1 MTRGDTPSIAVST
14 TTVSGMKGSSPKTF
28 GGLLVRRP
36 ESTDTWGCSI
46 IELLHLNRKRNGV
59 HLIYGQHKG
68 CTAFTCASCILI
80 RSLRPSCNHFKAMA
94 PSTKLNSGKSGD
106 NGTSILLISSP
117 LLKLILLLV
126 TGIRQ
131 EEHVTHSDERS
142 TVGKLEL

>member
-1 MTRGDTPSIAVST
+1 
-14 TTVSGMKGSSPKTF
+14 
-28 GGLLVRRP
+28 
-36 ESTDTWGCSI
+36 
-46 IELLHLNRKRNGV
+46 
-59 HLIYGQHKG
+59 
-68 CTAFTCASCILI
+68 
-80 RSLRPSCNHFKAMA
+80 MA
-94 PSTKLNSGKSGD
+94 PGTKLNSGKSGD